1 MHQDLSYT
9 EETKVIACQTTVVD
23 AALFIDGMLRV
34 NDFQETVFSKK

>member
-9 EETKVIACQTTVVD
+9 ETKVYQTTVVD
-23 AALFIDGMLRV
+23 AAFFIDRMLRA